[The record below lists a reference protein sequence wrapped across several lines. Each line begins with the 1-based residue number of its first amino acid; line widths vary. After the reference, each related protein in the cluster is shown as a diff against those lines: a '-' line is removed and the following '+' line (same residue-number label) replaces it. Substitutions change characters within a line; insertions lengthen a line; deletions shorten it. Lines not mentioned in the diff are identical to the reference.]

1 MASLVAR
8 YEPGGLELEW
18 KPPLPVPSGGE
29 VPICA
34 VARRKQIPAR
44 RRTSLAAL
52 LYAESS
58 RGEQPR
64 RPHPNESA
72 VLSRFAASNGC
83 DEYIEPLTG
92 LARHPFA
99 LGIGC
104 PGRSGG
110 ASSPTA
116 PDKYNIDHL
125 ILANGCADAN
135 DRCNRRRFEGRS
147 LYYDLGCS
155 VWGRSR
161 DENSW
166 NSTRWRQGSG
176 LGTSLQLFMGLYA
189 RQCVTFDRI
198 WAWEAR
204 PFDPGAW
211 WRHVP
216 ASVRAKLHFYNVPVD
231 EASPFGRSSMLSV
244 LRETA
249 RPEDFVV
256 VKVDIDTPSVEKT
269 IVEAMT
275 TPPLSSLV
283 DELFFE
289 YHFHFGTSRGPWGK
303 TQRRNAS
310 APGYVEDSVDDALRL
325 MRRLRDAG
333 IRSHFWV

>member
-34 VARRKQIPAR
+34 VARRKSQRDGAR
-44 RRTSLAAL
+44 HWLR
-52 LYAESS
+52 YAESS

-99 LGIGC
+99 RGIGC

-125 ILANGCADAN
+125 ILANGCANAN
-135 DRCNRRRFEGRS
+135 DRCNRRRIEGRS

-176 LGTSLQLFMGLYA
+176 LGTSLAGN
-189 RQCVTFDRI
+189 
-198 WAWEAR
+198 
-204 PFDPGAW
+204 
-211 WRHVP
+211 
-216 ASVRAKLHFYNVPVD
+216 RA
-231 EASPFGRSSMLSV
+231 
-244 LRETA
+244 
-249 RPEDFVV
+249 
-256 VKVDIDTPSVEKT
+256 
-269 IVEAMT
+269 
-275 TPPLSSLV
+275 
-283 DELFFE
+283 
-289 YHFHFGTSRGPWGK
+289 
-303 TQRRNAS
+303 
-310 APGYVEDSVDDALRL
+310 
-325 MRRLRDAG
+325 
-333 IRSHFWV
+333 

>member
-34 VARRKQIPAR
+34 VARRKSQRDGAR
-44 RRTSLAAL
+44 HWLS
-52 LYAESS
+52 YAESS

-116 PDKYNIDHL
+116 PDKYNRVGAHVAGRKPPQKIHF
-125 ILANGCADAN
+125 C
-135 DRCNRRRFEGRS
+135 RRGAQCKVFSRTASPRARRPRALHPPAMG
-147 LYYDLGCS
+147 GCS
-155 VWGRSR
+155 AKGPTSIAQRTH
-161 DENSW
+161 EN
-166 NSTRWRQGSG
+166 T
-176 LGTSLQLFMGLYA
+176 
-189 RQCVTFDRI
+189 
-198 WAWEAR
+198 
-204 PFDPGAW
+204 
-211 WRHVP
+211 
-216 ASVRAKLHFYNVPVD
+216 LH
-231 EASPFGRSSMLSV
+231 
-244 LRETA
+244 
-249 RPEDFVV
+249 
-256 VKVDIDTPSVEKT
+256 
-269 IVEAMT
+269 
-275 TPPLSSLV
+275 
-283 DELFFE
+283 
-289 YHFHFGTSRGPWGK
+289 
-303 TQRRNAS
+303 
-310 APGYVEDSVDDALRL
+310 
-325 MRRLRDAG
+325 
-333 IRSHFWV
+333 